1 MSPSVDAVRRL
12 SPDCPA
18 KRSWCLR
25 VSGAVA
31 PSALTSPGKA
41 RQRRCQ
47 SLPPGLVGQA
57 LDRIDS
63 GEFQGE
69 CCSARNQ
76 AEEAFCLRLEAHIHE
91 FNLPLSRWCLTAA
104 SRHWSRNNPSVYCEG
119 RKRIPAH
126 IWGRT
131 APPWRSKSDPSQPV
145 AELYARCAMRFV
157 HSVLAAQKR
166 RGRAR
171 SRGLAYPAVGAR
183 SHPRPYRCRRRLTPS
198 VMCFAESVAPE
209 MFLISTFNWSGEF
222 AVLPTNCARQSA
234 LRTS

>member
-1 MSPSVDAVRRL
+1 MPVIPAPITAMCATKGLPLSEMDRIGAKADQWSPSVAVPESLTCDLYGADVPFGGRRATSL
-12 SPDCPA
+12 SRCPA

-104 SRHWSRNNPSVYCEG
+104 SRHWSRSNPCEAC
-119 RKRIPAH
+119 RQCEYLDA
-126 IWGRT
+126 
-131 APPWRSKSDPSQPV
+131 
-145 AELYARCAMRFV
+145 CAAM
-157 HSVLAAQKR
+157 A
-166 RGRAR
+166 GRAQIR
-171 SRGLAYPAVGAR
+171 QSERLLRRPQA
-183 SHPRPYRCRRRLTPS
+183 HPRPYLGPDRATLAVEVGP
-198 VMCFAESVAPE
+198 VAA
-209 MFLISTFNWSGEF
+209 G
-222 AVLPTNCARQSA
+222 R
-234 LRTS
+234 